1 MQLTLGKKDSVIYL
15 FILSFIVIGSWHM
28 LAQGIHLFWILSLSL
43 LMLFLLVYSWH
54 LVRIDRKLRSESRP
68 DDHGIEEPVYTNEV
82 EKAFFDI
89 SSILVFSED
98 IDDMIRQSLERLAL
112 IHHADIA
119 SFYKVVRNDGSK
131 AILHQWYSP
140 KGLYLPDEKGSMEEI
155 QFKWLLSRLADER
168 TVIVAC
174 IDDLPAQAFPERAF
188 MKYMQL
194 RSLMAYPVITSGEL
208 SCFIVL
214 GYRDE
219 GHKAGNEIKGMLDM
233 FSSFLGIAFEKKQA
247 LESLKRNRAQL
258 EHQLEFESLISEIS
272 TKLLSLKAEELDRG
286 IDLALMKIGE
296 FAGVDRSYVFQFSD
310 GKSLMHNTH
319 EWCASGV
326 KPEKDNLQN
335 MSTADAPSLVRDLSA
350 FKPVHISSVSSMTPE
365 HTQSEKDVLESQGIK
380 SLILVPMVID
390 NDLLGYIGFDSVKE
404 EKRWSDE
411 SVRLLKVLAQM
422 FASALQE
429 KTAVESLNT
438 ERDQLLSIFD
448 SMEELVYVSDPVTY
462 EILYVNKQLR
472 EKLGTDPV
480 GDMCYKVFQGME
492 SPCDFCTNPV
502 ILRKRNESCVWEHYN
517 DSDKRNYSVT
527 DRIIKWP
534 DGRDVRLE
542 LARDITAVR
551 EAEKDARKSEEKFRK
566 TVENSP
572 MPIAIVSLEGLIEYG
587 NKRFIEAFGYTK
599 EDVASISDWWL
610 HAYPDKVCRENWH
623 EEWQRILNS
632 NDAGVVRNSDVVC
645 KDGTV
650 RNIDFHFARTSGEVI
665 IVAHDLTDRKKFED
679 ALLLEEARLE
689 ALQQLNQMTEL
700 SVSEIE
706 DFALEEGIRLTGSK
720 TGYIGF
726 LSEDSRSLIMHTW
739 SENVIIECN
748 MDSSNTEF
756 RLSESGLWA
765 DAIRQL
771 RPVIINDY
779 DAPHSRKT
787 GYPEGHICIERYMA
801 VPIVDGNKVVGL
813 AGVANKTCD
822 YDQADARQLTLL
834 MHGMWRLIQR
844 RNAESALRNYASRL
858 SEANTE
864 LSKLNEELKSLDE
877 LKNNFL
883 CNISHEL
890 KTPLIPILGFGELIA
905 DGTLGPLNNEQKKA
919 METVMHSSGQLKRL
933 IESLIFM
940 SSLEAR
946 QFAYDMNP
954 VHLEPIIE
962 KAIVIISLENRDKK
976 VVLNKDIPSDLSI
989 IKGDTDYLSQLFMH
1003 LVDNAFK
1010 FTPSGGRVSVSA
1022 WNENGSVHLT
1032 VEDTGIGIPA
1042 NKIMKAF
1049 DSFYQIDGSRSRR
1062 YGGTGIGL
1070 SMCKKIA
1077 EDHGGRLW
1085 IESEENV
1092 GTKVHISFPALL

>member
-1 MQLTLGKKDSVIYL
+1 MKLTLGKKDSVIYL
-15 FILSFIVIGSWHM
+15 FILSFIFIGLWHM
-28 LAQGIHLFWILSLSL
+28 LILGISSFWIML
-43 LMLFLLVYSWH
+43 LIFLILLFLLYIGQ
-54 LVRIDRKLRSESRP
+54 LMRIDRKFQPEVRQ
-68 DDHGIEEPVYTNEV
+68 GYCVTEEPLCTTEV
-82 EKAFFDI
+82 EKAFSDI

-98 IDDMIRQSLERLAL
+98 IDDMVRQSLERLAL
-112 IHHADIA
+112 LHRADIA
-119 SFYKVVRNDGSK
+119 SFFKVIGNDGSK
-131 AILHQWYSP
+131 TILQQWYP
-140 KGLYLPDEKGSMEEI
+140 QKDACFLDKDEGIGET
-155 QFKWLLSRLADER
+155 QFKWLLSRLGHKKS
-168 TVIVAC
+168 VIVVC
-174 IDDLPAQAFPERAF
+174 IDNLPSEALSERAF
-188 MKYMQL
+188 MKRVHL
-194 RSLMAYPVITSGEL
+194 RSLMAYPVIASGKL
-208 SCFIVL
+208 SGFIVL
-214 GYRDE
+214 GYRSEDNRP
-219 GHKAGNEIKGMLDM
+219 GNEMKGMLDL
-233 FSSFLGIAFEKKQA
+233 FSGFVGVAFEKKQA
-247 LESLKRNRAQL
+247 LESLKKNRAQL

-272 TKLLSLKAEELDRG
+272 TKFLSLKAEELDRG

-319 EWCASGV
+319 EWCALGV
-326 KPEKDNLQN
+326 RPEKDNLQN
-335 MSTADAPSLVRDLSA
+335 MPTAENPSLMTDLA
-350 FKPVHISSVSSMTPE
+350 ALKPVHIPSVASMIPE
-365 HTQSEKDVLESQGIK
+365 YTQSEKDTLESQGIK

-390 NDLLGYIGFDSVKE
+390 NDLLGYIGFDSVRE
-404 EKRWSDE
+404 EKKWSDE

-422 FASALQE
+422 FASAIQE
-429 KTAVESLNT
+429 KAAVESLNT

-472 EKLGTDPV
+472 EKLGEDPV
-480 GDMCYKVFQGME
+480 GDICYKVFQGRE
-492 SPCDFCTNPV
+492 SPCNFCTNPV

-551 EAEKDARKSEEKFRK
+551 EAEMDAKKSEERFRK

-599 EDVASISDWWL
+599 EDIPSISDWWL
-610 HAYPDKVCRENWH
+610 HAYPDGICRENWH
-623 EEWQRILNS
+623 DEWEHILNS
-632 NDAGVVRNSDVVC
+632 NDAGLVRNSDVVC
-645 KDGTV
+645 KDGTI
-650 RNIDFHFARTSGEVI
+650 RNIDFHFARTSDVVI
-665 IVAHDLTDRKKFED
+665 IVANDLTDRKKFED

-726 LSEDSRSLIMHTW
+726 LGEDSRSLVMHTW
-739 SENVIIECN
+739 SENVIVECN

-771 RPVIINDY
+771 QPVIINDY
-779 DAPHSRKT
+779 HAPNSHKT
-787 GYPEGHICIERYMA
+787 GYPDGHICIERYMA
-801 VPIVDGNKVVGL
+801 VPIIDGNKVAGL
-813 AGVANKTCD
+813 AGVANKAGD
-822 YDQADARQLTLL
+822 YNQADARQLTLL

-844 RNAESALRNYASRL
+844 RNAENALRNYAAKL

-890 KTPLIPILGFGELIA
+890 KTPLIPILGFGELVA
-905 DGTLGPLNNEQKKA
+905 DGTLGPLNNEQKRA
-919 METVMHSSGQLKRL
+919 MESVMHSSGQLKRL

-940 SSLEAR
+940 NSLEAR

-954 VHLEPIIE
+954 VHLEPIVE

-976 VVLNKDIPSDLSI
+976 VTLNKDLRSDLGI
-989 IKGDTDYLSQLFMH
+989 ITGDTDYLSQLFMH
-1003 LVDNAFK
+1003 LIDNAFK
-1010 FTPSGGRVSVSA
+1010 FTPSGGSVSVSG
-1022 WNENGSVHLT
+1022 WNEDGSVHLT

-1049 DSFYQIDGSRSRR
+1049 DSFYQIDGSRSRK

-1092 GTKVHISFPALL
+1092 GTRVHIIFPALF